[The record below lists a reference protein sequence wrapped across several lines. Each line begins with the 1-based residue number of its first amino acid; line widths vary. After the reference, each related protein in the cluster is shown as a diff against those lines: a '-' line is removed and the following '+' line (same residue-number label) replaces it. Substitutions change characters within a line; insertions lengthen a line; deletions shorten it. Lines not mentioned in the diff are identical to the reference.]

1 MTHTSKKGFTLAE
14 VLTTLMVIGV
24 VAAMTIPTLMNS
36 TKDQQDKVAFK
47 KAMSVLGQGAQLM
60 MAKEVECR
68 VKDNDSLAKCFAEY
82 ALSGTRGLTTYES
95 TDDSGAGSG
104 TAHTN
109 TNVIVTPDGM
119 AFGFY
124 YNGNNSATGYR
135 SLSDICGE
143 RFTGAVLTGGSSNT
157 SIAASNVTSWD
168 ASDAPCVVVVDTN
181 GLNKGSKYFFSGT
194 RSSIDAITSHIG
206 SDKFPFIL
214 TGTGVVPV
222 YQAGN
227 TATGSDAINGTTK
240 GYSWVY
246 GQNAKPSTSSSGT

>member
-60 MAKEVECR
+60 IAKEVECK
-68 VKDNDSLAKCFAEY
+68 VTDNVELASCFANN
-82 ALSGTRGLTTYES
+82 AVSGTRGLS
-95 TDDSGAGSG
+95 SKDDGG

-109 TNVIVTPDGM
+109 ENAIVTPDGM
-119 AFGFY
+119 AFAFY
-124 YNGNNSATGYR
+124 YRGATNLTGSR

-143 RFTGAVLTGGSSNT
+143 RFTGSAGTDSKAVSS
-157 SIAASNVTSWD
+157 SGRAALDPTSWTG
-168 ASDAPCVVVVDTN
+168 SDANCLVVVDTN
-181 GLNKGSKYFFSGT
+181 GLIKGSKYFA
-194 RSSIDAITSHIG
+194 SSYSDIAGITYNIG
-206 SDKFPFIL
+206 SDKYAFIL

-222 YQAGN
+222 Y
-227 TATGSDAINGTTK
+227 TTGDTK
-240 GYSWVY
+240 GYGWVY
-246 GQNAKPSTSSSGT
+246 GSGAEPSKPSSTANDSTPSTPGT